1 MNIMATK
8 VKDKEYEEYL
18 KAQKA
23 RIKKKEIA
31 SRNGSEWY
39 NLRPVLGCANF
50 ALFYFLIGGREA
62 G

>member
-1 MNIMATK
+1 MATK

-18 KAQKA
+18 KAQKV
-23 RIKKKEIA
+23 RIQKKEKFA
-31 SRNGSEWY
+31 SRNCPEWY